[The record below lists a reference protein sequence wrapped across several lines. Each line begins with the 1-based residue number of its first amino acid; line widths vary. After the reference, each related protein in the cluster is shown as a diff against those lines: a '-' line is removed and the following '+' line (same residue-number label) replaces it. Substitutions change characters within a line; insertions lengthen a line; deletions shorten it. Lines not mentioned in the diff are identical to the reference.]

1 MKKTAVIT
9 GGSRG
14 IGYAVARQL
23 GLDGYQIVILA
34 TGSRTV
40 YQEALDQLTK
50 CGITW
55 HYVQGSIAL
64 AEDRERLVK
73 ESVGRFGRI
82 DILVNNAGVAPRER
96 KDLLEMTD

>member
-40 YQEALDQLTK
+40 NQEALDQLTK

-55 HYVQGSIAL
+55 HYVQ
-64 AEDRERLVK
+64 
-73 ESVGRFGRI
+73 
-82 DILVNNAGVAPRER
+82 
-96 KDLLEMTD
+96 

>member
-50 CGITW
+50 
-55 HYVQGSIAL
+55 
-64 AEDRERLVK
+64 
-73 ESVGRFGRI
+73 
-82 DILVNNAGVAPRER
+82 
-96 KDLLEMTD
+96 